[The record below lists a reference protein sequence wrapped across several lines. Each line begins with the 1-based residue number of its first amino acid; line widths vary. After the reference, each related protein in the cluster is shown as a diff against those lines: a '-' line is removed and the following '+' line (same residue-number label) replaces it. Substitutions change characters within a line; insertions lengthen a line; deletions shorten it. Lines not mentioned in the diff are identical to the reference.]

1 MFGLEKIKLTDNK
14 LTLVQTTFLRVKLE
28 KLTEK
33 ELNKL
38 GIMTKDL
45 IHFLSM
51 NSRNCTLSAALYTY
65 ICLRTKCQKRKQT
78 PMEYFSY
85 IFTITYSVPNIT
97 AQ

>member
-14 LTLVQTTFLRVKLE
+14 LTLVQTTFLRAKFE

-38 GIMTKDL
+38 GVMTKDL

-65 ICLRTKCQKRKQT
+65 
-78 PMEYFSY
+78 Y
-85 IFTITYSVPNIT
+85 
-97 AQ
+97 A